1 MAITKEDRGVT
12 SPMEAIIA
20 FSIIIS
26 VIALSFFAITN
37 MFSIYQREDTSMHA
51 MAVDIIKKLVS
62 SPGSGEDNST
72 FWEDSPD
79 KVEVIGL
86 ALPEMVEGYIRVNLS
101 DPGSCLLALSTL
113 QHFNKNTC
121 FVEGTPILM
130 ENGSYKNI
138 EDIKVGDKVLSL
150 DQRSGRLK
158 VGVVRRVY
166 RHENTPMYILINDG
180 LGVTPNHLIL
190 TKKGWK
196 KIDHLMVG
204 DTMYNGE
211 IIYSLRPVF
220 KTVTTYDLEVYPYHN
235 YIVKGIVSHNTNVTD
250 LPPIIERDIPVSKIF
265 APLTDLNHC
274 NYSSYHIELI
284 KEEKKG
290 NYTYRVYYIKK
301 ISSTR
306 SLYPILD
313 WRKIIALTKVPY
325 EKAKSCLGLDGR
337 YNFLIKISL
346 FNGTVIEYPPKIDL
360 DNTKIMVSHVK
371 NVIIFSPYTLEG
383 NKLLYF
389 MYGDLIPKII
399 GSYQFAQLR
408 VTVYR

>member
-1 MAITKEDRGVT
+1 MMAITKEDRGVT

-101 DPGSCLLALSTL
+101 DLGSCLLALSTL

-150 DQRSGRLK
+150 DQRSGRLE

-180 LGVTPNHLIL
+180 LCVTPNHLIL
-190 TKKGWK
+190 TKEGWK
-196 KIDHLMVG
+196 RIDHLMVG

-250 LPPIIERDIPVSKIF
+250 FPPIIERDIPVSKIF

-274 NYSSYHIELI
+274 SYSSYHIEPI
-284 KEEKKG
+284 KKEEKG

-306 SLYPILD
+306 SFYPILD

-346 FNGTVIEYPPKIDL
+346 FNGTVIE
-360 DNTKIMVSHVK
+360 
-371 NVIIFSPYTLEG
+371 
-383 NKLLYF
+383 
-389 MYGDLIPKII
+389 
-399 GSYQFAQLR
+399 
-408 VTVYR
+408 